1 MSKKILKEIIMKIV
15 IITNPNRDLKE
26 TGFGSIQSCKHVLES
41 VVRMGYDAIIQ
52 VCQTEYDL
60 NLIVKSKPDLVIL
73 AVKYLV
79 DENSKEIWLADFF
92 YSRGIN
98 FTGSFK
104 NVLKFDSNKVSAKKM
119 LRESGI
125 RTAEFF
131 TALPKEFKTESEL
144 PLKFPLF
151 LKPSD
156 AANGNGIDD
165 NSLVFDFESYEKKIL
180 ALYEAF
186 DQPVLVEEYLDGRE
200 FTVAIIENK
209 DSSLKAFAVEIIPPE
224 TTKGLRILGARTK
237 YENSEVLLKIQD
249 QYLNEE
255 IKDLAISSFQK
266 LGGRDFGRID
276 IRLNNDDECYFM
288 EANLV
293 PGMTAS
299 SSYFPRACHLDSDI
313 EYDEVIEL
321 VISQGI
327 NRVPVKVL
335 S

>member
-1 MSKKILKEIIMKIV
+1 MKII
-15 IITNPNRDLKE
+15 IITSVNKDLKE
-26 TGFGSIQSCKHVLES
+26 TGFGSIQSCEHVLES
-41 VVRMGYDAIIQ
+41 VVRMGYNALLR

-73 AVKYLV
+73 AIKYLV
-79 DENSKEIWLADFF
+79 DENRKKIWLTDYFD
-92 YSRGIN
+92 SRGIN
-98 FTGSFK
+98 FTGSIK

-119 LRESGI
+119 LRGKGI

-131 TALPKEFKTESEL
+131 TALPKEFKFESEL

-165 NSLVFDFESYEKKIL
+165 ASLVSDFESYEKKIL

-209 DSSLKAFAVEIIPPE
+209 DNSFKAFAVEIIPPE
-224 TTKGLRILGARTK
+224 TTRGLRILGARTK
-237 YENSEVLLKIQD
+237 YENSEVLLKMQD

-255 IKDLAISSFQK
+255 IKDLAISSFK
-266 LGGRDFGRID
+266 NLGGRDFGRID
-276 IRLNNDDECYFM
+276 IKLNNDNECFFM
-288 EANLV
+288 ETNLV
-293 PGMTAS
+293 PGMSAS
-299 SSYFPRACHLDSDI
+299 SSYFPRACHLDSDMH
-313 EYDEVIEL
+313 YDEVIEL
-321 VISQGI
+321 IINQGI
-327 NRVPVKVL
+327 NRVPMKVL